1 MKRLGAITLALL
13 IGWVFPSGAASVS
26 KTVSKSKSIKL
37 TIIGT
42 NDFHG
47 ALEARHGK
55 MVGGRQ
61 IGGMDYIAAYFN
73 AVRRDNPSGL
83 LILDGGDL
91 YQGTL
96 LSAASEG
103 RAVVQFYN
111 DLKYTAS
118 AIGNHDFDFGP
129 VGYKSVPSRKGQD
142 PLGVLKKR
150 IKQAHFPFLAANMI
164 VRETGKPPTWPGFAQ
179 YVIVQRKGVKIGI
192 IGLMAIDT
200 GVTTHPANV
209 RGLEFKP
216 LLPSLRR
223 VLPEVRKKGATVIIL
238 VAHSGLKVDEKTG
251 EIKGP
256 LADLIHKLQPHE
268 VDLIVGGH
276 NHIPFAG
283 VVSNVV
289 VLQSWAHG
297 ISFGRAELFV
307 DALTHKVLPEK
318 TKVYDNTFYLHENWD
333 GSAIEFMGVRIKPVM
348 AFRKK
353 LQSFG
358 HAIAHLERIRL
369 GRAACE
375 LPNQTKLDSPVGNLV
390 TDAMRASD
398 PEIAIAMYNSGGLRT
413 FIPAGVVTFGR
424 IYEVVPF
431 DNCLVKVTLSGKQIR
446 EILEHGLSASYGI
459 MEISGL
465 KVEFDPD
472 RRPGE
477 RCVSIMTEK
486 GPLDDDRLYIVGTNE
501 FLINGGD
508 GYNTFSRGS
517 NVKFTHNLIR
527 ELVAQY
533 IKHKGTVQPEMGG
546 RYRPAKQQCGGK

>member
-1 MKRLGAITLALL
+1 MRRLSAITLCVF
-13 IGWVFPSGAASVS
+13 IGWVFPAGADPA
-26 KTVSKSKSIKL
+26 TRPAAIKL
-37 TIIGT
+37 TVIGT

-47 ALEARHGK
+47 ALDARRGK
-55 MVGGRQ
+55 MVDGRE

-73 AVRRDNPSGL
+73 AVRRDNPHGL

-103 RAVVQFYN
+103 RAVIEFYN
-111 DLKYTAS
+111 DLKYAAS
-118 AIGNHDFDFGP
+118 SIGNHDFDFGP
-129 VGYKSVPSRKGQD
+129 VGYRSTPSKPGED
-142 PLGVLKKR
+142 PLGVIKKR
-150 IKQAHFPFLAANMI
+150 IKQAHFPFLGANLFD
-164 VRETGKPPTWPGFAQ
+164 RATGKPPDWPGFAQ
-179 YVIVQRKGVKIGI
+179 YTIIERKGIKIGI
-192 IGLMAIDT
+192 IGLLAVDT
-200 GVTTHPANV
+200 GLTTHPANV
-209 RGLEFKP
+209 KGLEFRP

-223 VLPEVRKKGATVIIL
+223 VLPQVRKKGATVIVV
-238 VAHSGLKVDEKTG
+238 VAHSGLKLDEKTG
-251 EIKGP
+251 LVKGP
-256 LADLIHKLQPHE
+256 LADLIHQLKPHE

-276 NHIPFAG
+276 NHIPYTG
-283 VVSNVV
+283 IVSGVV

-297 ISFGRAELFV
+297 VSFGRAELFV
-307 DALTHKVLPEK
+307 DEK
-318 TKVYDNTFYLHENWD
+318 THRVIPGKTRVYDNTFYLHKNED
-333 GSAIEFMGVRIKPVM
+333 GSDLEFMGVRIEPVKSFTNKLH
-348 AFRKK
+348 AFA
-353 LQSFG
+353 
-358 HAIAHLERIRL
+358 HAVAHLERIRL
-369 GRAACE
+369 GRSACE

-431 DNCLVKVTLSGKQIR
+431 DNSLVKVTLSGKQIR

-472 RRPGE
+472 RKPGQ
-477 RCVSIMTEK
+477 RCVSITTEN
-486 GPLDDDRLYIVGTNE
+486 GPLEDDRLYVVGTNE

-508 GYNTFSRGS
+508 GYYTFAHGRD
-517 NVKFTHNLIR
+517 VKFTHNLIR

-546 RYRPAKQQCGGK
+546 RYRPAKQQCGGVP